1 MKSFVSTSIGIVN
14 FKNNIKLIR
23 NSTDRCLNMIDDI
36 IVFFIY
42 LSTYINNAYTPI
54 TLVKGQTDDN
64 RQ

>member
-1 MKSFVSTSIGIVN
+1 
-14 FKNNIKLIR
+14 
-23 NSTDRCLNMIDDI
+23 MIDDI

-64 RQ
+64 HQ